1 MVRKVVLAY
10 SGGLDTSVAVRWIAQ
25 TYRCEVVCFCAD
37 IGQAEDLEGARAKA
51 LAVGAQKAIVAD
63 LRLPFVRD
71 YVWPALRAGA
81 LYEGQYLLGTSLA
94 RPCIGR
100 GLMEAA
106 DAEQADAISHGATG
120 KGNDQVRFEL
130 TAYHFRPGIRIIA
143 PWREWEFKGR
153 RELIE
158 YTKAHGIPIEATA
171 DKPYSVDRNLLHT
184 SYEGGV
190 LEDPW
195 REPEPSMFQLTRD
208 PSAAP
213 DAPRVIELELERG
226 DAVAIDGERLGPVEL
241 LGRLNAIAGEHGV
254 GRVDLVEN
262 RFVGMKSRG
271 VYETPGGTVLHAA
284 RAAVESLT
292 LDREVLRLRQ
302 DLMPRYAAL
311 VYNGFWF
318 APERETLQRM
328 IDDIA
333 QSVTGTARLRLFKGA
348 VTVLG
353 RKAPKSLYRPDI
365 VTFEEDS
372 VYDQRDAQGFIKLN
386 ALRLRIRSEVDH
398 PAASPRLVGS
408 DDARDP

>member
-1 MVRKVVLAY
+1 MTAPTPKPAIRKIVLAY
-10 SGGLDTSVAVRWIAQ
+10 SGGLDTSVAVRWIAE
-25 TYRCEVVCFCAD
+25 TYQCEVVCYCAD
-37 IGQAEDLEGARAKA
+37 VGQAEDLEAARTKA
-51 LAVGAQKAIVAD
+51 LAVGAKSAVVHD
-63 LRLPFVRD
+63 LRLEFVRD
-71 YVWPALRAGA
+71 YVFPALRAGA
-81 LYEGQYLLGTSLA
+81 LYEGIYLLGTSLA
-94 RPCIGR
+94 RPCIAK
-100 GLMEAA
+100 GLMDAVAA
-106 DAEQADAISHGATG
+106 EGADAIGHGATG

-130 TAYHFRPGIRIIA
+130 AAYHFRPGIKIVA
-143 PWREWEFKGR
+143 PWREWHFKGR

-158 YTKAHGIPIEATA
+158 YTKLHNIPIEATA

-195 REPEPSMFQLTRD
+195 REPDPAMFQLTRNLD
-208 PSAAP
+208 QTP

-226 DAVAIDGERLGPVEL
+226 DVVAIDGERLGPVEL
-241 LGRLNAIAGEHGV
+241 LTRLNLLAGEHGV

-318 APERETLQRM
+318 VPERIMLQRL
-328 IDDIA
+328 IDDVAAAI
-333 QSVTGTARLRLFKGA
+333 TGTARLRLHKGS

-353 RKAPKSLYRPDI
+353 RKAPHSLYRPDI
-365 VTFEEDS
+365 VTFEEDR
-372 VYDQRDAQGFIKLN
+372 VYDQRDAEGFIKLN
-386 ALRLRIRSEVDH
+386 ALRLRIASE
-398 PAASPRLVGS
+398 LG
-408 DDARDP
+408 ARGR

>member
-1 MVRKVVLAY
+1 MSLRKVVLAY
-10 SGGLDTSVAVRWIAQ
+10 SGGLDTSVAVRWIAEK
-25 TYRCEVVCFCAD
+25 YRCEIVCFCAD
-37 IGQAEDLEGARAKA
+37 VGQDEDLEAARTKA
-51 LAVGAQKAIVAD
+51 LAVGAQKAVVRD
-63 LRLPFVRD
+63 LRLEFVRD

-81 LYEGQYLLGTSLA
+81 LYEQQYLLGTALA
-94 RPCIGR
+94 RPCIAR

-106 DAEQADAISHGATG
+106 DAEGADAISHGATG

-130 TAYHFRPGIRIIA
+130 AAYHFRPGIKIIA

-158 YTKAHGIPIEATA
+158 YTKQHRIPIEATA

-195 REPEPSMFQLTRD
+195 REPDPSMFKLTRD
-208 PSAAP
+208 PQAAP
-213 DAPRVIELELERG
+213 DAPRVLEIDYEAG
-226 DAVAIDGERLGPVEL
+226 DAVAIDGERLGPVEML
-241 LGRLNAIAGEHGV
+241 AKLNAIAGEHGV

-271 VYETPGGTVLHAA
+271 VYETPGGTVLHHS
-284 RAAVESLT
+284 RSAVESLA
-292 LDREVLRLRQ
+292 LDREVLRLRH

-318 APERETLQRM
+318 APERIALQRM
-328 IDDIA
+328 FDDIA
-333 QSVTGTARLRLFKGA
+333 QAITGTARLRLYKGS

-353 RKAPKSLYRPDI
+353 RKAARSLYRPDI

-386 ALRLRIRSEVDH
+386 ALRLRIASE
-398 PAASPRLVGS
+398 L
-408 DDARDP
+408 ARR

>member
-1 MVRKVVLAY
+1 MTRKVVLAY
-10 SGGLDTSVAVRWIAQ
+10 SGGLDTSVAVRWMKE
-25 TYRCEVVCFCAD
+25 TYGCEIVCFCAD
-37 IGQAEDLEGARAKA
+37 IGQDEDLEAARAKA

-63 LRLPFVRD
+63 MRLDFVRD

-94 RPCIGR
+94 RPCIAR
-100 GLMEAA
+100 GMMDAVAA
-106 DAEQADAISHGATG
+106 EDADAIAHGATG

-130 TAYHFRPGIRIIA
+130 AAYHFRPGIKIIA
-143 PWREWEFKGR
+143 PWREWKFRGR

-158 YTKAHGIPIEATA
+158 YTQQHKIPIEATA

-195 REPEPSMFQLTRD
+195 REPDPAMFQRTRD
-208 PSAAP
+208 PRDAP
-213 DAPRVIELELERG
+213 DAPRILELELERG
-226 DAVAIDGERLGPVEL
+226 DAVALDGERLGPVEML
-241 LGRLNAIAGEHGV
+241 SRLNQIAGEHGV

-318 APERETLQRM
+318 SPERDALQKL
-328 IDDIA
+328 IDDVA
-333 QSVTGTARLRLFKGA
+333 QAITGTARIKLYKGA
-348 VTVLG
+348 LTVLG
-353 RKAPKSLYRPDI
+353 RKAPRSLYRPDI

-386 ALRLRIRSEVDH
+386 ALRLRIRSELERR
-398 PAASPRLVGS
+398 S
-408 DDARDP
+408 

>member
-1 MVRKVVLAY
+1 MTRKVVLAY
-10 SGGLDTSVAVRWIAQ
+10 SGGLDTSVAVRWIAE
-25 TYRCEVVCFCAD
+25 TYGCEIVCFCAD
-37 IGQAEDLEGARAKA
+37 VGQDEDLEAARAKA

-63 LRLPFVRD
+63 MRLHFVRD

-94 RPCIGR
+94 RPCIAR
-100 GLMEAA
+100 GMMDAVAA
-106 DAEQADAISHGATG
+106 EDADAIAHGATG

-130 TAYHFRPGIRIIA
+130 AAYHFRPGIKIIA
-143 PWREWEFKGR
+143 PWREWKFRGR

-158 YTKAHGIPIEATA
+158 YTRQHKIPIEATA

-195 REPEPSMFQLTRD
+195 REPDPAMFQRTRD
-208 PSAAP
+208 PRDAP
-213 DAPRVIELELERG
+213 DAPRILELELERG
-226 DAVAIDGERLGPVEL
+226 DAVALDGERLGPVEML
-241 LGRLNAIAGEHGV
+241 SRLNQIAGEHGV

-318 APERETLQRM
+318 SPEREALQKL
-328 IDDIA
+328 IDDVA
-333 QSVTGTARLRLFKGA
+333 QAITGTARLKLYKGA
-348 VTVLG
+348 LTVLG
-353 RKAPKSLYRPDI
+353 RKAPRSLYRPDI

-386 ALRLRIRSEVDH
+386 ALRLRIRSELD
-398 PAASPRLVGS
+398 RRG
-408 DDARDP
+408 

>member
-1 MVRKVVLAY
+1 MSLRKVVLAY
-10 SGGLDTSVAVRWIAQ
+10 SGGLDTSVAVRWIAEK
-25 TYRCEVVCFCAD
+25 YRCEIVCFCAD
-37 IGQAEDLEGARAKA
+37 VGQDEDLEAARTKA
-51 LAVGAQKAIVAD
+51 LAVGAQKAVVRD
-63 LRLPFVRD
+63 LRLEFVRD

-81 LYEGQYLLGTSLA
+81 LYEQQYLLGTALA
-94 RPCIGR
+94 RPCIAR

-106 DAEQADAISHGATG
+106 DAEDADAISHGATG

-130 TAYHFRPGIRIIA
+130 AAYHFRPGIKIIA

-158 YTKAHGIPIEATA
+158 YTKLHRIPIEATA

-195 REPEPSMFQLTRD
+195 REPDPAMFKLTRD
-208 PSAAP
+208 PQAAP
-213 DAPRVIELELERG
+213 DVPRVIEIDYEAG
-226 DAVAIDGERLGPVEL
+226 DAVAIDGERLGPVEML
-241 LGRLNAIAGEHGV
+241 AKLNVIAGEHGV

-271 VYETPGGTVLHAA
+271 VYETPGGTVLHHA
-284 RAAVESLT
+284 RAAVESLA
-292 LDREVLRLRQ
+292 LDREVLRLRH

-318 APERETLQRM
+318 APERVALQRM
-328 IDDIA
+328 FDDIA
-333 QSVTGTARLRLFKGA
+333 QAITGTARLRLYKGS

-353 RKAPKSLYRPDI
+353 RKAARSLYRPDI

-386 ALRLRIRSEVDH
+386 ALRLRIASE
-398 PAASPRLVGS
+398 L
-408 DDARDP
+408 ARRP

>member
-1 MVRKVVLAY
+1 MTTKKSAVKKVILAY
-10 SGGLDTSVAVRWIAQ
+10 SGGLDTSVAVRWIAE
-25 TYRCEVVCFCAD
+25 TYGCEIVCFCAD
-37 IGQAEDLEGARAKA
+37 VGQDEDLEAARMKA
-51 LAVGAQKAIVAD
+51 LAVGAQKAVVSD
-63 LRLPFVRD
+63 LRTEFVRD
-71 YVWPALRAGA
+71 YVFPALRAGA
-81 LYEGQYLLGTSLA
+81 LYEGTYLLGTALA
-94 RPCIGR
+94 RPCIAKG
-100 GLMEAA
+100 MMDAA
-106 DAEQADAISHGATG
+106 DAEGADAISHGATG

-130 TAYHFRPGIRIIA
+130 AAYHFRPGIKIIA

-158 YTKAHGIPIEATA
+158 YTKKYDIPIEATV

-195 REPEPSMFQLTRD
+195 REPDPAMFQRTRD
-208 PSAAP
+208 PG
-213 DAPRVIELELERG
+213 DAPNTPRVLELEVENG
-226 DAVAIDGERLGPVEL
+226 DIVAIDGKRLGPVDVL
-241 LGRLNAIAGEHGV
+241 AQLNAIAGEHGV

-302 DLMPRYAAL
+302 DLMPRYASL

-318 APERETLQRM
+318 SPEREALQRLV
-328 IDDIA
+328 DDIA
-333 QSVTGTARLRLFKGA
+333 QAITGTARLKLFKGG

-353 RKAPKSLYRPDI
+353 RKAPHSLYRPDI
-365 VTFEEDS
+365 VTFEEDA

-386 ALRLRIRSEVDH
+386 ALRMRIRSELE
-398 PAASPRLVGS
+398 R
-408 DDARDP
+408 

>member
-1 MVRKVVLAY
+1 MTRKVVLAY
-10 SGGLDTSVAVRWIAQ
+10 SGGLDTSVAVRWIAE
-25 TYRCEVVCFCAD
+25 TYGCEIVCFCAD
-37 IGQAEDLEGARAKA
+37 VGQDEDLEAARAKA
-51 LAVGAQKAIVAD
+51 LAVGAQKAIVGD
-63 LRLPFVRD
+63 LRLSFVRD

-81 LYEGQYLLGTSLA
+81 LYEGMYLLGTALA
-94 RPCIGR
+94 RPCIAK
-100 GLMEAA
+100 GLM
-106 DAEQADAISHGATG
+106 DVTVAEDADAIAHGATG

-130 TAYHFRPGIRIIA
+130 AAYHFRPGIKIIA
-143 PWREWEFKGR
+143 PWREWEFRGR

-158 YTKAHGIPIEATA
+158 YTKQHRIPIEATA

-195 REPEPSMFQLTRD
+195 REPDPEMFQRTRD
-208 PSAAP
+208 AQ
-213 DAPRVIELELERG
+213 DAPSTPRILELELEHG
-226 DAVAIDGERLGPVEL
+226 DAVAIDGERFGPVEML
-241 LGRLNAIAGEHGV
+241 ARLNAIAGEHGV

-318 APERETLQRM
+318 SPERDALQKLV
-328 IDDIA
+328 DDIA
-333 QSVTGTARLRLFKGA
+333 QGITGTARIKLYKGA
-348 VTVLG
+348 LTVLG

-386 ALRLRIRSEVDH
+386 ALRLRIRSELDR
-398 PAASPRLVGS
+398 SRS
-408 DDARDP
+408 

>member
-1 MVRKVVLAY
+1 
-10 SGGLDTSVAVRWIAQ
+10 
-25 TYRCEVVCFCAD
+25 
-37 IGQAEDLEGARAKA
+37 
-51 LAVGAQKAIVAD
+51 
-63 LRLPFVRD
+63 
-71 YVWPALRAGA
+71 
-81 LYEGQYLLGTSLA
+81 
-94 RPCIGR
+94 
-100 GLMEAA
+100 
-106 DAEQADAISHGATG
+106 
-120 KGNDQVRFEL
+120 
-130 TAYHFRPGIRIIA
+130 
-143 PWREWEFKGR
+143 
-153 RELIE
+153 
-158 YTKAHGIPIEATA
+158 
-171 DKPYSVDRNLLHT
+171 VDRNLLHT

-195 REPEPSMFQLTRD
+195 SEPDPAMFQLTRD
-208 PSAAP
+208 PAAAP
-213 DAPRVIELELERG
+213 DAPRVIEIEVERG

-241 LGRLNAIAGEHGV
+241 LARLNQIAGEHGV

-328 IDDIA
+328 VDDIA
-333 QSVTGTARLRLFKGA
+333 QSVTGTARLRLYKGN

-353 RKAPKSLYRPDI
+353 RKAPRSLYRPDI

-386 ALRLRIRSEVDH
+386 ALRLRIRSEID
-398 PAASPRLVGS
+398 AKRGS
-408 DDARDP
+408 